1 MFEKPLSVHT
11 KANHV
16 LGGWIMIRH
25 IVRFIV
31 SVIVLMIVAAL
42 VPGFRISGFG
52 TAIIAA
58 LFIAL
63 LGWLME
69 MLFGERI
76 SPYGRGIVGFISTVV
91 VLYITSMIVNGFEI
105 GVFSA
110 IVAALVIGIVDLFS
124 PTIKDRVGS

>member
-1 MFEKPLSVHT
+1 
-11 KANHV
+11 
-16 LGGWIMIRH
+16 MIRH

-110 IVAALVIGIVDLFS
+110 IVAALIIGIVDLFS
-124 PTIKDRVGS
+124 PTIKDRVDS

>member
-1 MFEKPLSVHT
+1 
-11 KANHV
+11 
-16 LGGWIMIRH
+16 MIRH

-105 GVFSA
+105 GIFSA
-110 IVAALVIGIVDLFS
+110 IVAALIIGIVDLFS
-124 PTIKDRVGS
+124 PTIKDRVDS